1 MIETTEAVAA
11 QQIELLVPEMRAESA
26 DLPAPRGPRIT
37 GPEVRVETQS
47 QRLHRNYAELL
58 QEVRVAQT
66 GVQLLLASMLT
77 MVFTPLFSSFSH
89 FQRGVYVTALIL
101 GVAANALLVAPA
113 VYHRVIFGCNLRQD
127 LVRTS
132 NVLVLA
138 GFSFLMLSLSAAFL
152 LVLSIAIGPETAS
165 AIAAGALT
173 MLVSLWYVLPIR
185 ARLRKRR

>member
-1 MIETTEAVAA
+1 MAEAAEVLAEPRH
-11 QQIELLVPEMRAESA
+11 ELKVPEMRAEPP
-26 DLPAPRGPRIT
+26 DLPAAHRPRAG
-37 GPEVRVETQS
+37 GLEVRAETQS

-113 VYHRVIFGCNLRQD
+113 VYHRVIFGCNLRED

-138 GFSFLMLSLSAAFL
+138 GFSFLMLSLSSAFL
-152 LVLSIAIGPETAS
+152 LVLSIAIGPVMAS
-165 AIAAGALT
+165 AAATGALA